1 STPSAPPPAD
11 PHKIANRVMPLHLRV
26 RRLGSY
32 DEDGLRA
39 GAGRLRPGTMLG
51 SSEVVVGHLAFHDA
65 GLAAEPSDRQESFQ
79 EVLLEHHQGPDQEVR
94 GKNCPA

>member
-1 STPSAPPPAD
+1 M
-11 PHKIANRVMPLHLRV
+11 IANIALSAQSTRKIDCLVPMPLLLRV

-51 SSEVVVGHLAFHDA
+51 SSEVVVGHLA
-65 GLAAEPSDRQESFQ
+65 
-79 EVLLEHHQGPDQEVR
+79 
-94 GKNCPA
+94 